1 MRSILLAILVA
12 ATLPAVAF
20 AESSG
25 TLVGEVLREAP
36 WLAPRAD
43 GSSQD
48 FSLEPS
54 DESVRL
60 YSQEEDVP
68 ADTARQILRER
79 NEYLVTASV
88 AMAVAGDS
96 YGGAEFI
103 AEAAESRIF
112 VGDGRVTDV
121 EDRTLEELRKHP
133 ELEGAADRA
142 VFAGGVTLQYLHE
155 NQRLA
160 RNYFLESTYESWRVA
175 ARPGSERVLISIPK
189 LSSDDRQRILDNLGD
204 SRGKRFGFVPGAERI
219 SPSCTWDDC
228 SSEKIARG
236 GLQLSGC
243 TAGYV
248 GRNSAG
254 DEYVLSAGHCFPNP
268 PSSGFHA
275 GYHMSNIPSGGSTQ
289 GGKTDVS
296 RAFIL
301 QGSPQNWSYSNWI
314 YHSTSAQRF
323 QVEARYSPSW
333 CKANCLGISIYKSG
347 KTSHIELGKVTD
359 PYVSTQTYG
368 SEMFEF
374 SNNTC
379 RGDSGGP
386 VYTFSEGYAMGITAY
401 KIGSQYTDSGLSCG
415 YDGGASHVVD
425 AEKEIGVVVLEN

>member
-1 MRSILLAILVA
+1 MRSILLALLVA
-12 ATLPAVAF
+12 TSLPAVAL
-20 AESSG
+20 ADSSD
-25 TLVGEVLREAP
+25 TLVGQVLREAP

-43 GSSQD
+43 GSPQE

-54 DESVRL
+54 DEDVQL
-60 YSQEEDVP
+60 YSQEENIP
-68 ADTARQILRER
+68 ADSARQVLRER

-103 AEAAESRIF
+103 AEAPQARIF
-112 VGDGRVTDV
+112 VGDGRVADV

-133 ELEGAADRA
+133 ELDGAANRA
-142 VFAGGVTLQYLHE
+142 VFASGATLRRLHE
-155 NQRLA
+155 DQRLA
-160 RNYFLESTYESWRVA
+160 REYFIGSSYESWRVA
-175 ARPGSERVLISIPK
+175 ARPGSEKVLISIPRI
-189 LSSDDRQRILDNLGD
+189 SSDDRQRILDNLDD
-204 SRGKRFGFVPGAERI
+204 SRGERFGFVPRAERI

-228 SSEKIARG
+228 ASEKIARG

-268 PSSGFHA
+268 PSSGYHA

-289 GGKTDVS
+289 GIKTDVS

-301 QGSPQNWSYSNWI
+301 QSSPQNWSYANWI

-347 KTSHIELGKVTD
+347 KVSHLELGKVTD
-359 PYVSTQTYG
+359 PYVSTKDYG

-386 VYTFSEGYAMGITAY
+386 VYTFSEGYAMGITSY
-401 KIGSQYTDSGLSCG
+401 KIGSQYTDGGVSCG